1 MNAWIH
7 EVIQNLD
14 ETSERDVLRA
24 LDELEFLYDALG
36 DLDRDIADNLIER
49 LNAGLS
55 ELRRHA

>member
-14 ETSERDVLRA
+14 ETAEGDVLRA

-49 LNAGLS
+49 LNARLS